1 MFLLF
6 YDKNSSNDI
15 EMDFFRFVFNKL
27 DNLRLLFF
35 YNFLDD
41 IDDNFEEELDF
52 ILKKELIFLVIFYI
66 L

>member
-1 MFLLF
+1 MFLSF
-6 YDKNSSNDI
+6 YDKNSSSDI

>member
-1 MFLLF
+1 MFLSF

-52 ILKKELIFLVIFYI
+52 ILKKEFIFLVIFYI

>member
-1 MFLLF
+1 MFLFF

>member
-1 MFLLF
+1 MFLSF

>member
-1 MFLLF
+1 MFLSF

-52 ILKKELIFLVIFYI
+52 ILKKEFIF
-66 L
+66 

>member
-1 MFLLF
+1 MFLSF

-15 EMDFFRFVFNKL
+15 EMDFFRFVFNEL

>member
-1 MFLLF
+1 MFLSF

-15 EMDFFRFVFNKL
+15 EMDFFWFVFNKL

>member
-1 MFLLF
+1 MFLSF

-15 EMDFFRFVFNKL
+15 EMDFFRFVLNKL

>member
-52 ILKKELIFLVIFYI
+52 ILKKEFIFLVIFYI

>member
-1 MFLLF
+1 MFLSF

-15 EMDFFRFVFNKL
+15 EMDFFRFVLNKL

-52 ILKKELIFLVIFYI
+52 ILKKEFIFLVIFYI

>member
-1 MFLLF
+1 MFLSF
-6 YDKNSSNDI
+6 YDKNSSSDI
-15 EMDFFRFVFNKL
+15 EMDFFRFVLNKL

-52 ILKKELIFLVIFYI
+52 ILKKEFIFLVIFYI

>member
-1 MFLLF
+1 MFLSF

-52 ILKKELIFLVIFYI
+52 ILKKELIFLIIFYI

>member
-15 EMDFFRFVFNKL
+15 EMDFFRFVLNKL

-52 ILKKELIFLVIFYI
+52 ILKKEFIFLVIFYI

>member
-1 MFLLF
+1 MFLSF
-6 YDKNSSNDI
+6 YDKNSSNDL
-15 EMDFFRFVFNKL
+15 EMDFFRFVLNKL

-52 ILKKELIFLVIFYI
+52 ILKKEFIFLVIFYI

>member
-1 MFLLF
+1 MFLSF

-52 ILKKELIFLVIFYI
+52 ILKKEFVFLVIFYI